1 MPSSKLD
8 VQAIQDDVNN
18 HAEADW
24 QAAENDLTKSTDT
37 TRKQHLGVPL
47 PDSKTLAAMT
57 KRSAQARKSA
67 ASARAAAVPAA
78 FDLRN
83 VGGSDYVS
91 GIRDQASCGSCVAF
105 GSVAVMEGTARY
117 TRRMPN
123 LATDFSEA
131 HLFYG
136 WGGTVGVTCATGWLP
151 KPALDFTA
159 SQGITYESDFPYVAG
174 NPGGKTAPA
183 GWEGHRAKSS
193 GVTEMAGNVAAIKE
207 HLNNY
212 GPVTGCFVVYNDFFS
227 YRSGV
232 YRHVSGGQAG
242 GHCVAIVGYD
252 DAQGAWIIKN
262 SWGTGWGMGGY
273 GLIAY
278 GECYIDS
285 WSNVGVTGV
294 ALRTWTQAQ
303 KVIGAYA
310 TGHERNGWVYV
321 TDTGWLKVG
330 GTTGTAHVAMF
341 ADLLTAKEKAA
352 YVNAYNDDGVISQVY
367 AF

>member
-8 VQAIQDDVNN
+8 VQAIQDDVNH

-24 QAAENDLTKSTDT
+24 HAAENDLTKSTERA
-37 TRKQHLGVPL
+37 RKLHLGVPL
-47 PDSKTLAAMT
+47 PDERALAAMN
-57 KRSAQARKSA
+57 KRSVQARKA
-67 ASARAAAVPAA
+67 ASAGAAALPAA

-83 VGGSDYVS
+83 VGGANYVS
-91 GIRDQASCGSCVAF
+91 GIRDQGSCGSCVAF

-117 TRRMPN
+117 TRRLPN
-123 LATDFSEA
+123 LASDLSEA

-136 WGGTVGVTCATGWLP
+136 WGATVGATCDTGWLP

-159 SQGITYESDFPYVAG
+159 SQGITYEANFPYVAG
-174 NPGGKTAPA
+174 NPGNKTAPA
-183 GWEGHRAKSS
+183 GWESYRGRSS
-193 GVTEMAGNVAAIKE
+193 GVTEMAGDVAKIKN
-207 HLNNY
+207 HLVTY

-227 YRSGV
+227 YSTGV
-232 YRHVSGGQAG
+232 YRHVSGAEAG

-262 SWGTGWGMGGY
+262 SWGATWGMSGFGM
-273 GLIAY
+273 IAY

-294 ALRTWTQAQ
+294 ALRSWTQAQ

-310 TGHERNGWVYV
+310 TGHDRNGWVYV
-321 TDTGWLKVG
+321 TDHGWLKVG
-330 GTTGTAHVAMF
+330 GSTGTAHVAMF

-352 YVNAYNDDGVISQVY
+352 YVNAYSDDGAISQVY